1 MSLKRRD
8 FSIKI
13 LHSNPI
19 SNSLSSSPIRKRKCR
34 CCIIKELLL
43 NEWKIIPKHLREYFL
58 WGESYNR
65 EFWMRRRM
73 KRGKMFMKALQ
84 QLSMCNSDCRV
95 KVFIILAFLFPKH
108 LRCIHFY
115 DTFNRSMW
123 KWHRKKSLN
132 KAQAF
137 AYTRN
142 YMRKIFAQRNEDV
155 CM

>member
-1 MSLKRRD
+1 
-8 FSIKI
+8 
-13 LHSNPI
+13 
-19 SNSLSSSPIRKRKCR
+19 
-34 CCIIKELLL
+34 
-43 NEWKIIPKHLREYFL
+43 
-58 WGESYNR
+58 
-65 EFWMRRRM
+65 
-73 KRGKMFMKALQ
+73 MKALQ

-132 KAQAF
+132 KARRLH
-137 AYTRN
+137 TRE
-142 YMRKIFAQRNEDV
+142 ITCEIFFAQRNEDV